1 MFITHKLIYPYTHTM
16 TFDIITGNGTGR
28 SLKIEDTKDR

>member
-1 MFITHKLIYPYTHTM
+1 MFNNRRGATGNLLSK